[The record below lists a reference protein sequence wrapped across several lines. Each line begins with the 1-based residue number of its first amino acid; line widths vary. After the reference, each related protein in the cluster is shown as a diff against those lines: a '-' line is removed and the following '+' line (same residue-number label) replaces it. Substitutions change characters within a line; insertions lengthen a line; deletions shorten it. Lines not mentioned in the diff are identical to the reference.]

1 MKLAVSSRFV
11 VNFES
16 GSGRPELMADD
27 WVKQRLKKFEE
38 KTAADHQRQ
47 NWNHK
52 AIARY
57 DTMFDELKERVRA
70 DVEAY
75 NKVFASHRQC
85 AASFAPDGSG
95 FRVSCQMGGMIAF
108 VKRDNGQII
117 SIGWGHDPMM
127 RAEKSDTLEI
137 VADDQGDVR
146 YKHKKGFLADVS
158 EASELI
164 LDPVLCK

>member
-27 WVKQRLKKFEE
+27 WVKQRLKTFEDNI
-38 KTAADHQRQ
+38 AAGDQRQ
-47 NWNHK
+47 SWNQK
-52 AIARY
+52 AMARY
-57 DTMFDELKERVRA
+57 DAMFDELKERVRA

-95 FRVSCQMGGMIAF
+95 FRVSCQIAGMIAF
-108 VKRDNGQII
+108 VKREKGQII

-127 RAEKSDTLEI
+127 RTEKSDTLEI

-146 YKHKKGFLADVS
+146 YMHKKDLLADVS
-158 EASELI
+158 QASELI